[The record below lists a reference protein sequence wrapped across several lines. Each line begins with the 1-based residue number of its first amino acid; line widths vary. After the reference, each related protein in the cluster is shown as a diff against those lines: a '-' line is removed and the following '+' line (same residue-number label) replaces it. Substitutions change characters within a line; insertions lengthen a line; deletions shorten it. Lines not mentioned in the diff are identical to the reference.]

1 MPAPGEGSGAGPPGG
16 SGSAVGRLADSEP
29 GSAVGLPTGF
39 GLAAGSGAGSAAEP
53 VLEVRGAEVSFGSVT
68 ALAGVDLA
76 VGAGET
82 VAILG
87 PSGCG
92 KSTLLRAVAGLQPL
106 DRGRVLWDGAD
117 LAGVPV
123 HRRDFGLMFQDHALF
138 THRDVAANVA
148 FGLRMQGAPAEAR
161 RARAAEMLEL
171 VGLGGFGPRSVAT
184 LSGGEAQRVAL
195 ARALAP
201 EPRLLMLDEPLG
213 SLDRR
218 RRDELAVE
226 LRRVLSEVGVTVLH
240 VTHDHDEAFAVAD
253 RVAVMLAGRMARIGA
268 PAEVWRDPRRSDVA
282 RFLGHANVVEVGPG
296 GAVPWGRLDA
306 DPGMAVIRS
315 DAFRRLS
322 GPEAA
327 AGSSA
332 RGPVGTGST
341 RPAGGTSSTRG
352 PGVAEAPASTV
363 EAVVADA
370 RFRGDRFELRVRTD
384 PGEVELVVLDPEPA
398 HVGRRL
404 AYAITPTAVAPVD

>member
-1 MPAPGEGSGAGPPGG
+1 MPVAQPPAG
-16 SGSAVGRLADSEP
+16 SGSAAGQSADSEP
-29 GSAVGLPTGF
+29 GSAVGLSTGL
-39 GLAAGSGAGSAAEP
+39 GLAAGSGSAAEP
-53 VLEVRGAEVSFGSVT
+53 VLEVRGAEVSFGAVT
-68 ALAGVDLA
+68 ALSGVDLA

-106 DRGRVLWDGAD
+106 DGGRVLWDGAD
-117 LAGVPV
+117 LAGMPV

-148 FGLRMQGAPAEAR
+148 FGLRMQGAPSEAR
-161 RARAAEMLEL
+161 RARASEMLEL

-218 RRDELAVE
+218 RRDELAAE

-253 RVAVMLAGRMARIGA
+253 RVAVMLGGRVARIGA

-282 RFLGHANVVEVGPG
+282 RFLGHANVVEVGPDG
-296 GAVPWGRLDA
+296 TVPWGRLEA
-306 DPGMAVIRS
+306 GPGRAVIRS

-322 GPEAA
+322 AETEGP
-327 AGSSA
+327 AG
-332 RGPVGTGST
+332 GST
-341 RPAGGTSSTRG
+341 RPTGGPGSVSGSTRG
-352 PGVAEAPASTV
+352 PDGAEAPAPTV
-363 EAVVADA
+363 EAVVTDA
-370 RFRGDRFELRVRTD
+370 RFRGDRFELRVCTD
-384 PGEVELVVLDPEPA
+384 PGGVELVVLDPEPA
-398 HVGRRL
+398 DVGRRL
-404 AYAITPTAVAPVD
+404 AYAIDPAAVAPVD

>member
-1 MPAPGEGSGAGPPGG
+1 MPAAG
-16 SGSAVGRLADSEP
+16 
-29 GSAVGLPTGF
+29 
-39 GLAAGSGAGSAAEP
+39 P
-53 VLEVRGAEVSFGSVT
+53 VLEVRGAAVSFGAT
-68 ALAGVDLA
+68 AALAGVDLA

-87 PSGCG
+87 PSGGG

-106 DRGRVLWDGAD
+106 DRGQILWAGAD

-148 FGLRMQGAPAEAR
+148 FGLRMRGATAETQ

-218 RRDELAVE
+218 HRDELAAE
-226 LRRVLSEVGVTVLH
+226 LRRIPREVGVTVLH

-253 RVAVMLAGRMARIGA
+253 RVAVMLDGRLARIGP
-268 PAEVWRDPRRSDVA
+268 PAEVWRDPQRSDVA
-282 RFLGHANVVEVGPG
+282 RFLGHANVVEVCPG
-296 GAVPWGRLDA
+296 GSVPWGRLEA
-306 DPGMAVIRS
+306 EPGRAVIRS

-322 GPEAA
+322 DADAEAA
-327 AGSSA
+327 ADPARPPDGSGSA
-332 RGPVGTGST
+332 ED
-341 RPAGGTSSTRG
+341 STRG
-352 PGVAEAPASTV
+352 PSAAEAPASTV
-363 EAVVADA
+363 EAVVADV

-384 PGEVELVVLDPEPA
+384 PGGVELVVLDPEPA
-398 HVGRRL
+398 AVGRRL
-404 AYAITPTAVAPVD
+404 TYAIDSAAIAPVD

>member
-1 MPAPGEGSGAGPPGG
+1 MPTEGAGRPGLP
-16 SGSAVGRLADSEP
+16 VDSEFV
-29 GSAVGLPTGF
+29 SAAGP
-39 GLAAGSGAGSAAEP
+39 AAGSGSTAGP
-53 VLEVRGAEVSFGSVT
+53 VLEVRGVTVSFGAVT
-68 ALAGVDLA
+68 ALDCVDLA
-76 VGAGET
+76 VSAGET

-87 PSGCG
+87 PSGGG

-106 DRGRVLWDGAD
+106 GSGQILWAGTDLDGM
-117 LAGVPV
+117 PV

-148 FGLRMQGAPAEAR
+148 FGLRMRGAQPETR
-161 RARAAEMLEL
+161 RARAVEMLEL
-171 VGLGGFGPRSVAT
+171 VGLEGFGPRSVDT

-218 RRDELAVE
+218 RRDELAAE
-226 LRRVLSEVGVTVLH
+226 LRRVLSEVDVTVLH

-253 RVAVMLAGRMARIGA
+253 RVAVMLEGRVARIGA

-282 RFLGHANVVEVGPG
+282 RFLGHVNVVEVGPG
-296 GAVPWGRLDA
+296 GAVPWGCLDA
-306 DPGMAVIRS
+306 EPGRAVIRS

-322 GPEAA
+322 EADAEAA
-327 AGSSA
+327 ADPARPPGRTGPAAAARPPGAVSA
-332 RGPVGTGST
+332 
-341 RPAGGTSSTRG
+341 A
-352 PGVAEAPASTV
+352 ASTV
-363 EAVVADA
+363 EAVVVDT

-384 PGEVELVVLDPEPA
+384 PGGVELVVLDPEPA
-398 HVGRRL
+398 AAGQRL
-404 AYAITPTAVAPVD
+404 AYAIDPTAIAAVD